1 MRFYQLENKVSCLR
15 DIAWKT
21 KAAVDRHTAGSML
34 FQRNKDFV
42 LTSNSLK
49 ILYLAVI
56 SLKNFKRKLS
66 YTLHENRKFI
76 SFSISS
82 EWQKEQVLK
91 FIGVLGIVCL
101 SVSIHIGD
109 SLVEICLWQ
118 FCAEDCLLCPVNQIF
133 WYLF

>member
-1 MRFYQLENKVSCLR
+1 
-15 DIAWKT
+15 
-21 KAAVDRHTAGSML
+21 ML
-34 FQRNKDFV
+34 LQRNKDFG

-56 SLKNFKRKLS
+56 SLKNN
-66 YTLHENRKFI
+66 LHENRKFI